1 MRKPCDRLYT
11 SPASRYITR
20 LATPGLTPA
29 AAFLSTQL
37 AHDGGPVSGKV
48 SLMSTTYLSKPGE
61 IEPKW
66 FVVDAKD
73 QVLGR
78 LASRLATVI
87 QGKHK
92 ATYTP
97 HVLSGDHV
105 IVLNADQV
113 RVTGRKAEVLE
124 YDNYTRYTGGRR
136 VTSYRT
142 MNERHPERVIQLAV
156 KRMLPKSKLGR
167 DMLLKL
173 KVYNGTQH
181 PHAAQRPEALPAK

>member
-1 MRKPCDRLYT
+1 
-11 SPASRYITR
+11 
-20 LATPGLTPA
+20 
-29 AAFLSTQL
+29 
-37 AHDGGPVSGKV
+37 
-48 SLMSTTYLSKPGE
+48 MSTYHSKPGE

-78 LASRLATVI
+78 LAARLATVI

-92 ATYTP
+92 PTYTP

-105 IVLNADQV
+105 IVLNAQQV

-124 YDNYTRYTGGRR
+124 YDHYSRYPGGRR
-136 VTSYRT
+136 LQSYRR
-142 MNERHPERVIQLAV
+142 MNELHPERVIQLAV

-173 KVYNGTQH
+173 KVYNTDQH
-181 PHAAQRPEALPAK
+181 PHAAQRPEELGQLAVK